1 MNYRMQQ
8 RHKQCAEYKSRKAP
22 PVYAFRGQKVHG
34 NQGFSA
40 LVGGMA
46 E

>member
-1 MNYRMQQ
+1 MNYRVQH
-8 RHKQCAEYKSRKAP
+8 RHKPCAEYESRKAP
-22 PVYAFRGQKVHG
+22 PVYAFRGQKAHG

-40 LVGGMA
+40 VVGGVA